1 MYVCMYEV
9 SRFTE
14 AAFDYLRRK
23 ITFDVDVEC
32 QNMLSEHLIGFDI
45 QMCFFLFTQASS
57 QEKEKKLK
65 TFSDS
70 LFLFLSGKHTTHIL
84 LNSLM

>member
-45 QMCFFLFTQASS
+45 QMCFFYLR
-57 QEKEKKLK
+57 KRHPKRRRK
-65 TFSDS
+65 
-70 LFLFLSGKHTTHIL
+70 
-84 LNSLM
+84 N